1 MADSTT
7 VGILSNI
14 FTAPQAAY
22 PAIKERPKPWLPLLV
37 VILATCV
44 VQFTYTQVV
53 DLAWLIDS
61 QISAGAG
68 AELTQAQRDQAVET
82 ALRIP
87 PLAYGFIAA
96 VPSAIVILI
105 VYALIALY
113 YTGVSFATNDGIK
126 YGQWLALIAWCSL
139 PSVFGQIASL
149 VNLAVS
155 DARFMPAQQLN
166 PLSFSSLLGIDPQGA
181 TFVESILLTLDVTAL
196 WSTVL
201 QILGYQAF
209 TQKSIVTATVV
220 VLGPLALIVLIA
232 ASAAMF

>member
-1 MADSTT
+1 MTATT
-7 VGILSNI
+7 AGVLTNI
-14 FTAPQAAY
+14 FTAPQAAFA
-22 PAIKERPKPWLPLLV
+22 AIKERPSPWLPLLA

-61 QISAGAG
+61 QLAASDLPA
-68 AELTQAQRDQAVET
+68 AQRDQAVEA
-82 ALRIP
+82 ALQIP

-96 VPSAIVILI
+96 VPSAIIILI

-139 PSVFGQIASL
+139 PAVFGQIASL
-149 VNLAVS
+149 VNLAVT
-155 DARFMPAQQLN
+155 DARFLPAQQLN

-181 TFVESILLTLDVTAL
+181 TFVESILLSLDLTTL

-209 TQKSIVTATVV
+209 TQRSIVRATIV
-220 VLGPLALIVLIA
+220 VLGPLAVIVLVGSL
-232 ASAAMF
+232 SALG

>member
-1 MADSTT
+1 MTATT
-7 VGILSNI
+7 AGVLTNIL
-14 FTAPQAAY
+14 TAPQAAFL
-22 PAIKERPKPWLPLLV
+22 AIKERPSPWLPLLL
-37 VILATCV
+37 VILSICV
-44 VQFTYTQVV
+44 VQFAYTQVV

-61 QISAGAG
+61 QLAAGDLPA
-68 AELTQAQRDQAVET
+68 AERDQAVE
-82 ALRIP
+82 AAMQIP
-87 PLAYGFIAA
+87 PLAYGFIFA

-139 PSVFGQIASL
+139 PAVFGQIASL

-181 TFVESILLTLDVTAL
+181 TVVEGILLSLDLTTL

-209 TQKSIVTATVV
+209 TQRSIVRATIV
-220 VLGPLALIVLIA
+220 VLGPLAVIVLVGSL
-232 ASAAMF
+232 SALG

>member
-1 MADSTT
+1 MTATT
-7 VGILSNI
+7 AGVLTNI
-14 FTAPQAAY
+14 FTAPQLAFA
-22 PAIKERPKPWLPLLV
+22 AIKERPSPWLPLLA
-37 VILATCV
+37 VILATCI

-61 QISAGAG
+61 QLAASDLPA
-68 AELTQAQRDQAVET
+68 AQRDQAVEA
-82 ALRIP
+82 ALQIP

-96 VPSAIVILI
+96 VPSAIIILI

-139 PSVFGQIASL
+139 PAVFGQIASL
-149 VNLAVS
+149 VNLAVA
-155 DARFMPAQQLN
+155 DARFLPAQQLN

-181 TFVESILLTLDVTAL
+181 TFVESILLSLDLTTL

-201 QILGYQAF
+201 TILGYQAF
-209 TQKSIVTATVV
+209 TQRSIVRATIV
-220 VLGPLALIVLIA
+220 VLGPLAVIVLIGSL
-232 ASAAMF
+232 SALD

>member
-1 MADSTT
+1 MTATT
-7 VGILSNI
+7 AGVLTNI
-14 FTAPQAAY
+14 FTAPQAAFA
-22 PAIKERPKPWLPLLV
+22 AIKERPSPWLPLLA
-37 VILATCV
+37 VILSTCI

-61 QISAGAG
+61 QLAASDLPA
-68 AELTQAQRDQAVET
+68 AQRDQAVEA
-82 ALRIP
+82 ALQIP

-139 PSVFGQIASL
+139 PAVFGQIASL
-149 VNLAVS
+149 VNLAVN

-181 TFVESILLTLDVTAL
+181 TLVESILLSLDLTTL

-209 TQKSIVTATVV
+209 TQRSLVRATIV
-220 VLGPLALIVLIA
+220 VLGPLAVIVLIGSL
-232 ASAAMF
+232 SALG